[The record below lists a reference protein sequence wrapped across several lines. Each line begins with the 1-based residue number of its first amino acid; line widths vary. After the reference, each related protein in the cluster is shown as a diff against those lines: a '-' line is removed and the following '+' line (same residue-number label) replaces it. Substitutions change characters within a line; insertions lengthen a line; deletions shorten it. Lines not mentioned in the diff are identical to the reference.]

1 MAKWIELNTGELV
14 NLDNVK
20 EILKSDMMRD
30 NKELFLIY
38 YDDID
43 EHFCNE
49 EMRDKR
55 FEEIKA
61 MLIGGDWK

>member
-1 MAKWIELNTGELV
+1 MAKWIELNNGELV

-43 EHFCNE
+43 DHFCNE

-55 FEEIKA
+55 FE
-61 MLIGGDWK
+61 